1 MFASYLP
8 ANIRTGILTAAAIF
22 AIHEAVKLRFANLVN
37 TLSNIYPSSFTWFT
51 RESYM
56 FIGSTVAID
65 LLIAVPMFSPDAY
78 SWAYTLMIIT
88 HIVIFAFYVWFGIFL
103 LNMIKD
109 INTMIR
115 DSLDRA
121 STDFEQWSEDLDN
134 YPEISSKYTN
144 YLQGITK

>member
-1 MFASYLP
+1 MTDQSESIHQRIEGKLDEHLHEVNDERKYIYIYIFVIFIGLMFASYLP

-88 HIVIFAFYVWFGIFL
+88 IL
-103 LNMIKD
+103 LY
-109 INTMIR
+109 
-115 DSLDRA
+115 SP
-121 STDFEQWSEDLDN
+121 STSGLEYS
-134 YPEISSKYTN
+134 YSI
-144 YLQGITK
+144 